1 MHYTSTVDKRWT
13 ERAVVITLAS
23 RRIES
28 SGEGEKVFGVAGSS
42 AHSHHRARVVSMSAA
57 HNSNFFRTGVFAELH
72 ISLSVQM
79 QDATYVLLIIT

>member
-57 HNSNFFRTGVFAELH
+57 HDPNFFRTGVFAESH
-72 ISLSVQM
+72 LSFAV
-79 QDATYVLLIIT
+79 